1 MKASEI
7 IAKAV
12 AETVT
17 KAMEAGMIR
26 NEEELQTAG
35 RAAMHLMMTT
45 QPELY
50 AAYQEEVAELLG
62 CAA

>member
-7 IAKAV
+7 IAEAV
-12 AETVT
+12 AATVT
-17 KAMEAGMIR
+17 KAMEAGMIN
-26 NEEELQTAG
+26 NEEDLQTAG

-50 AAYQEEVAELLG
+50 AAYQEEVFGIL
-62 CAA
+62 AAAA